1 MCDLVFRDVKL
12 LYYTFKCINLFLCTE
27 YSVLFLLH
35 EKLNRTHMNRTL
47 ITPLMHLQCG
57 CSHRQFLDRKQ
68 LKDLLQQW
76 ADPHFVKT
84 KKMKFKVKV
93 MERIYLFVHC
103 YKNSHILAY
112 VQKVDY
118 MLITDYRQML

>member
-47 ITPLMHLQCG
+47 ITSLMHLQ
-57 CSHRQFLDRKQ
+57 
-68 LKDLLQQW
+68 LLSS
-76 ADPHFVKT
+76 AVSGS
-84 KKMKFKVKV
+84 
-93 MERIYLFVHC
+93 EAIEG
-103 YKNSHILAY
+103 LAAT
-112 VQKVDY
+112 VG
-118 MLITDYRQML
+118 